1 MKEECLREIGFGLEG
16 KGGINH
22 DFRET
27 VICQMYKVMN
37 AERQH
42 LSRGS
47 FIVITGKQDYNCME

>member
-1 MKEECLREIGFGLEG
+1 MKEECLREIGLGLEG
-16 KGGINH
+16 KRRINH

-37 AERQH
+37 AQRQH

-47 FIVITGKQDYNCME
+47 FLVIAGK